1 MFLIIILYANQFHN
15 SNSKGTR
22 RDFNDF
28 GNLTAELITI
38 IADPLT
44 IQGVEIGILFTV
56 CKILILVCIKAR
68 RAIFATLRV
77 VLGTIFL
84 NLSRIRTPT
93 VPSPTLISPAAG
105 HITTIDQGS
114 SKFPTVVMSLQD
126 ASQPIRSSIPVMIG
140 RKNTAVREFNSDA
153 TSCSDEWF
161 LKSTNVL

>member
-38 IADPLT
+38 IAHPLS
-44 IQGVEIGILFTV
+44 VAEDVGILFTILQII
-56 CKILILVCIKAR
+56 ILIGIKTRGAV
-68 RAIFATLRV
+68 FVPLGV
-77 VLGTIFL
+77 VLRTIFL